1 MFTVVLSVT
10 LRTGVEKLTD
20 EMLITP
26 AVMDFV
32 EQTLEPLEMEQLFAP
47 SKRVVSETGSK
58 RSSLSGGDVVSIGRG
73 ADGET
78 LSGVALQKKADE
90 QPPAAFLASTV
101 LPFDLVLYV
110 RIERSALRFNCVP
123 VSRVECLLRTP
134 CFELLASTRSSALAL
149 GDLTLG
155 EEQMQVQVNSESFE
169 DARASL
175 LVPPHQHQP
184 LQTRPSI
191 VYSTKMTASERLARA
206 AFASSSLSGTGELA
220 PVENMVNVTALLSD
234 FSFTVSHP
242 FSQLKDRCMIAV
254 TLILIL
260 LSLQYFSENIT
271 LITLCLPR
279 LAFTVGEGVGF
290 AFLDSSSSGSVGTDS
305 KQDPMAFT
313 LEYIHLHFSRGARML
328 YFNAPPAQSKPL
340 SNSLHISGEF
350 FLLRN

>member
-1 MFTVVLSVT
+1 M
-10 LRTGVEKLTD
+10 EKITD

-26 AVMDFV
+26 AVMDFL

-47 SKRVVSETGSK
+47 AKRVVSETGSK
-58 RSSLSGGDVVSIGRG
+58 RSSLSGDVVSIGRG
-73 ADGET
+73 GDGDT
-78 LSGVALQKKADE
+78 LSGIASPKKADE

-110 RIERSALRFNCVP
+110 RIEKSVLRFNCVP
-123 VSRVECLLRTP
+123 VSRVECLLKTP

-155 EEQMQVQVNSESFE
+155 EEQMQLQVSSESFE

-234 FSFTVSHP
+234 FSFAVSHP
-242 FSQLKDRCMIAV
+242 FSQLKDRCIIFV
-254 TLILIL
+254 
-260 LSLQYFSENIT
+260 
-271 LITLCLPR
+271 
-279 LAFTVGEGVGF
+279 
-290 AFLDSSSSGSVGTDS
+290 
-305 KQDPMAFT
+305 
-313 LEYIHLHFSRGARML
+313 
-328 YFNAPPAQSKPL
+328 
-340 SNSLHISGEF
+340 ISY
-350 FLLRN
+350 

>member
-1 MFTVVLSVT
+1 MHNGIFTAVSSVT

-32 EQTLEPLEMEQLFAP
+32 EQTLEPLEMELLFAP

-58 RSSLSGGDVVSIGRG
+58 RSSLSGDVVSIGRG
-73 ADGET
+73 ADADT
-78 LSGVALQKKADE
+78 LSGAASQKKADE

-155 EEQMQVQVNSESFE
+155 EEQLQVQVKSESFE

-175 LVPPHQHQP
+175 LVPSHQP

-242 FSQLKDRCMIAV
+242 FSQLKDRCMRAV
-254 TLILIL
+254 TLILRL
-260 LSLQYFSENIT
+260 FHFSIFSWSIT
-271 LITLCLPR
+271 LTTLFLTR
-279 LAFTVGEGVGF
+279 LAFTDGDVGF
-290 AFLDSSSSGSVGTDS
+290 AVLDSSSFGSVGTDS

-328 YFNAPPAQSKPL
+328 YFNAPPAQSKTL
-340 SNSLHISGEF
+340 SNSLHISGD
-350 FLLRN
+350 FLLTH